1 MSTHGASSHIH
12 FERNCL
18 VVGLYSKGVVFSFLE
33 IGVKG
38 KHFSSLCLLFFF
50 TRGDDPPELCHLS
63 ALHDALRRKQNRTK
77 AAAQLCFCNLS
88 PAEQL

>member
-1 MSTHGASSHIH
+1 MHHLLMSTHGASSHIH

-38 KHFSSLCLLFFF
+38 KQTIPQSFATCPLCMMPYVANKTELKLL
-50 TRGDDPPELCHLS
+50 LS
-63 ALHDALRRKQNRTK
+63 YASAT
-77 AAAQLCFCNLS
+77 
-88 PAEQL
+88 